1 MFKGEFNY
9 NADVVPKVLLG
20 LNLVGRAYKDQEDVV
35 YESFPEKNWPDK
47 GFLDGFIMVVHKEVG
62 IWGDNF
68 GSQGWVDQLENI
80 STHEWKVVILQDDT
94 K

>member
-35 YESFPEKNWPDK
+35 YESFPEKN
-47 GFLDGFIMVVHKEVG
+47 
-62 IWGDNF
+62 
-68 GSQGWVDQLENI
+68 
-80 STHEWKVVILQDDT
+80 
-94 K
+94 